1 METLLKQPAKL
12 LQWTKTET
20 KEKAAM
26 KRQNQWYQL
35 NVVQMVVL
43 ALALNLLIE
52 LLNHK
57 GVGALFSFI
66 GQHPL
71 AFVVNYCIILFTL
84 SPCLFF
90 RRRVFFLALV
100 GLVWAVGGIANGII
114 IQNRMTPFTT
124 ADLAVFSTG
133 FEILPNY
140 FTKFQMVLLGICV
153 VAVIAGGVFLFLRG
167 PKEPVKLG
175 RRLISGLAAVVVTG
189 GMMVGTLQAGE
200 WEPFY
205 HLQQFGLCV

>member
-167 PKEPVKLG
+167 P
-175 RRLISGLAAVVVTG
+175 
-189 GMMVGTLQAGE
+189 
-200 WEPFY
+200 
-205 HLQQFGLCV
+205 